1 MEFCKEIYQW
11 RVWLLYERK
20 LGAVIGEIFS
30 PRLKKIKNKKRKE
43 GPLEMVSYK
52 ATWNVKNERF
62 IVCLKKKIKKRC
74 MECENERFIVYVD
87 GMKAVFKKK

>member
-1 MEFCKEIYQW
+1 MEFCREIYQW

-20 LGAVIGEIFS
+20 LRVVIGEIFS

-43 GPLEMVSYK
+43 SPLEMVSYK
-52 ATWNVKNERF
+52 VAWNVKMRDLLC
-62 IVCLKKKIKKRC
+62 VLKKNKKRC

-87 GMKAVFKKK
+87 GMKVVFKKK